1 MKLNKTQVD
10 YAIRRL
16 NENITK
22 KIADE
27 LGPRPKNKK
36 EDNESLIAY
45 ITSKKAKLKT
55 DLSKA
60 FSSDHY
66 AKYGV
71 QAIYEFPADFNK
83 EREAWEAKEK
93 TLKAEYEKKK
103 QSIVDQLHLSGD
115 AETALSLI
123 NTI

>member
-10 YAIRRL
+10 YAIKRL

-22 KIADE
+22 KISDE
-27 LGPRPKNKK
+27 LGPRPKDKK
-36 EDNESLIAY
+36 EDNAALIAY
-45 ITSKKAKLKT
+45 ITSKKAKLKP
-55 DLSKA
+55 DLDKVFANNS
-60 FSSDHY
+60 Y

-71 QAIYEFPADFNK
+71 QAMYDFPEDFNK
-83 EREAWEAKEK
+83 ERDLWNEKEK
-93 TLKAEYEKKK
+93 LLQTEYAKKK
-103 QSIVDQLHLSGD
+103 QTIVDQLHLSGD

>member
-1 MKLNKTQVD
+1 MKLNKTQVE

-27 LGPRPKNKK
+27 LGPKPKDKK
-36 EDNESLIAY
+36 DDSASLIAY
-45 ITSKKAKLKT
+45 ITSKKAKFKP
-55 DLSKA
+55 DLDKVFASN
-60 FSSDHY
+60 SY

-71 QAIYEFPADFNK
+71 QAMYDFPEDFNK
-83 EREAWEAKEK
+83 ERDLWNEKEK
-93 TLKAEYEKKK
+93 QLKAEYDKKK

-115 AETALSLI
+115 AETALNLI